1 MGCERCNGW
10 MEPERCAGYGDEGL
24 VLQTFWRCVN
34 CGEVVD
40 SVIVEN
46 RWQSRMVHVDAEA
59 ASV

>member
-1 MGCERCNGW
+1 
-10 MEPERCAGYGDEGL
+10 MEPERYAGYSDEGL
-24 VLQTFWRCVN
+24 VLQALWRCVN

-46 RWQSRMVHVDAEA
+46 RWQSRTAPVGAET